1 MTSTKLG
8 PRVSFVLLKISL
20 LSILFG
26 VIQIPLLEPDEGRN
40 ARVGQEILAT
50 GDWVVPHFHGM
61 PYLDKPILYF
71 AAEAASLRAFGSN
84 ETAARLPSLLFAIAT
99 CVATWLLARRLHSS
113 GTAWASVVVLA
124 TSPLFMLFARTV
136 IFDIALTCFVTFA
149 FWFAVEGRAG
159 RRWGFPLF
167 WVSAGLAVLTKG
179 PVGLLLPILGGVL
192 MLVGLGRP
200 WRLRSLFHPIGIA
213 LFLAT
218 CLPWVLSMESRQP
231 GFLRYALLVETV
243 ERLTK
248 PTFQRTGPFY
258 YYVPI
263 LLAGLL
269 PWSLVA
275 MGRMP
280 AWLRG
285 WRRLRTPSGERG
297 LLFAALAIVV
307 FFSISSSKLGGYV
320 LPVVP
325 LIAVLMGR
333 EIEAAVEMRAGGRP
347 RSAHRAARSAAPLPA
362 SRAVPSAVPLPASQ
376 AAPSAAPLPVSP
388 IDDVDPSDDD
398 RNAGDDDRSGADGR
412 TRRELRNT
420 PSGAPSRQSRPSSY
434 QRRSFSYQSRPSS
447 SQCGPPSAWT
457 LVPGIT
463 LAILGATM
471 LIAVAAG
478 LPLDTWLKQPA
489 ALAGAA
495 RQLSTGLGIVCTVC
509 GAVLLALR
517 WSRREPWAPVV
528 LALVAPLML
537 VAATGPMARYGEQ
550 NSARQLAAELRKLGA
565 DAISVATVRCFP
577 TSIDFYLGR
586 VVPVVTDTGTEIT
599 STYVARNHA
608 ALEASGAQG
617 LWTQGELDA
626 VLAGNTPAILVTRTD
641 EAPGPGFE
649 MEARVRKYRIW
660 VRPEPDSR

>member
-1 MTSTKLG
+1 MASAKLG
-8 PRVSFVLLKISL
+8 PRVSFILLKISL

-99 CVATWLLARRLHSS
+99 CVATWHLARRLHSS

-149 FWFAVEGRAG
+149 LWFAVEGRAG
-159 RRWGFPLF
+159 RPWGFPLF

-200 WRLRSLFHPIGIA
+200 WRLRGLFHPIGIA

-258 YYVPI
+258 YYLPI
-263 LLAGLL
+263 LLMGLL

-275 MGRMP
+275 LGRMH
-280 AWLRG
+280 AWIHG
-285 WRRLRTPSGERG
+285 WRSLRTPSAARA
-297 LLFAALAIVV
+297 LLFATVAIVV
-307 FFSISSSKLGGYV
+307 FFSASSSKLGGYV

-333 EIEAAVEMRAGGRP
+333 EIEAAVEMRAGERP
-347 RSAHRAARSAAPLPA
+347 RSAHSAARSAAPL
-362 SRAVPSAVPLPASQ
+362 SASQ
-376 AAPSAAPLPVSP
+376 AAPSAAPQPASP
-388 IDDVDPSDDD
+388 IDDDRGADDG
-398 RNAGDDDRSGADGR
+398 RKAGDDDPSGADGR
-412 TRRELRNT
+412 ARRELRNT
-420 PSGAPSRQSRPSSY
+420 PSGAPSRQGRPSSY
-434 QRRSFSYQSRPSS
+434 QRR
-447 SQCGPPSAWT
+447 PPSAWT
-457 LVPGIT
+457 LVPGFT
-463 LAILGATM
+463 LAILGAAM
-471 LIAVAAG
+471 LIAVAAA
-478 LPLDTWLKQPA
+478 LPLDKWLKQPA

-495 RQLSTGLGIVCTVC
+495 QQLSTGLGIVCTVC

-517 WSRREPWAPVV
+517 WSRRETWAPVV

-565 DAISVATVRCFP
+565 DAIPVATVRCFP
-577 TSIDFYLGR
+577 TSIDFYMRR

-608 ALEASGAQG
+608 ALEASSAQG

-660 VRPEPDSR
+660 VRPDPDSR